1 MAGRSSDEEAADD
14 VTDVMET
21 AEYPRRG
28 QDACPD
34 QGRQPQGLRRA
45 RSIREMARLF
55 IEWLLGK
62 EALALCGTSAAASPQ
77 AKGRGRCQI
86 FPMTQ
91 ETEDP
96 RMTENRQ

>member
-1 MAGRSSDEEAADD
+1 M
-14 VTDVMET
+14 V
-21 AEYPRRG
+21 
-28 QDACPD
+28 
-34 QGRQPQGLRRA
+34 
-45 RSIREMARLF
+45 RSIFFFAQWLIARRRTWLRILTWITRFGYWLF

-62 EALALCGTSAAASPQ
+62 EALALCGTSAAALPQ